1 MHLDGRGRGKLL
13 LVYYAVPNEDVIT
26 RQKLVN
32 VPQGVCDIGSGFLVF
47 EQIGEH
53 GGGFLWTVSFTEFG
67 QASEGCPVGG
77 VLFDPRG
84 GLIPSARGAQ
94 RSGVSAVDVDFV
106 THAVVDC
113 TTRMDTEQW
122 LLSAALFR
130 LELFA

>member
-1 MHLDGRGRGKLL
+1 M
-13 LVYYAVPNEDVIT
+13 IT
-26 RQKLVN
+26 RQKAVK
-32 VPQGVCDIGSGFLVF
+32 VAQGVFDIGNGFLMF
-47 EQIGEH
+47 EQIGQH
-53 GGGFLWTVSFTEFG
+53 RGGFLWSVGFTEFD
-67 QASEGCPVGG
+67 QPSERRPVGG

>member
-1 MHLDGRGRGKLL
+1 M
-13 LVYYAVPNEDVIT
+13 IT

-47 EQIGEH
+47 EQIGQH
-53 GGGFLWTVSFTEFG
+53 GGGFPWMVSFTEFG
-67 QASEGCPVGG
+67 QPSERRPVGG
-77 VLFDPRG
+77 VLLDPRG
-84 GLIPSARGAQ
+84 GLIPSARE
-94 RSGVSAVDVDFV
+94 RSGVSAVNVDFV